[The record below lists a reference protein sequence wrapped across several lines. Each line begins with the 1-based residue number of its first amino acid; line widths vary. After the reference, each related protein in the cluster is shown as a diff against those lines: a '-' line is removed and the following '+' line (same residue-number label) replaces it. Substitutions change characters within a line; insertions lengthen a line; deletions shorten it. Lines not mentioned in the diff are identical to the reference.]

1 MEKRKFNVMDVLGEQ
16 LAGVADT
23 MLEISIDDI
32 RDNPRNFYPTPD
44 PQALRALA
52 DSIRANGLLEPPTV
66 VPAGDGTYRLISGH
80 SRLAAIRSMWEDG
93 TEEDWARFSKIL
105 CRVLPPMSDGQ
116 EQAAVIEANRQRAKS
131 NALLADE
138 AEKLTE
144 AYIKRREAGEQLPG
158 RIRDYVAE
166 ALQVKAT
173 KVANLSAIK
182 NGLKVPGIVE
192 RWKHNEIP
200 EAAALEI
207 ARMDIEEQYRLLD
220 WTIESESHY
229 YSIRDVK
236 MFHIFWTMFP
246 HNCPE
251 SSGLCPN
258 AGPMYD
264 RFYTYGA
271 LNNCTGCCRSCNKKD
286 TCKTVCQY
294 FKPETQ
300 PETQPEPE
308 PEVKRNPAVDDPRLD
323 WHNMV
328 PIFCKRVKALRV
340 STGMSKK
347 EFAESINEYPN
358 TYSAY
363 ENNSICGADKV
374 PKLAL
379 CLGTT
384 TDYLYGLT
392 DELTP
397 PTLPE
402 GQLMIAGWMPG
413 STNPAEPGEFAA
425 YVDLG
430 DGKLLKRFFDW
441 DGQHWMMPGGIE
453 AQAPVVW
460 WMRLPPVPAAGK
472 GAHT

>member
-23 MLEISIDDI
+23 MMEIPVDDI

-44 PQALRALA
+44 PQALRALM

-80 SRLAAIRSMWEDG
+80 SRMAAIKALRE
-93 TEEDWARFSKIL
+93 TETPDQWATVL
-105 CRVLPPMSDGQ
+105 CRVLPPMSEGQ
-116 EQAAVIEANRQRAKS
+116 EQAAVIEANRQRVKS

-138 AEKLTE
+138 AEKLTA
-144 AYIKRREAGEQLPG
+144 AYIKRREAGEELPG
-158 RIRDYVAE
+158 RIRDHVAE

-173 KVANLSAIK
+173 KIANLSAIK
-182 NGLKVPGIVE
+182 NGLKVPGLVE
-192 RWKHNEIP
+192 RWKRDEIP
-200 EAAALEI
+200 EAAALQI
-207 ARMDIEEQYRLLD
+207 ARMDIDEQYRLLD
-220 WTIESESHY
+220 WIIDKRRSCTINEVRKFSTCYTVTRRKCEHTG
-229 YSIRDVK
+229 R
-236 MFHIFWTMFP
+236 M
-246 HNCPE
+246 CE
-251 SSGLCPN
+251 N
-258 AGPMYD
+258 AERMYD
-264 RFYTYGA
+264 HDYRYGEWHGSNCC
-271 LNNCTGCCRSCNKKD
+271 LNCLDRD
-286 TCKTVCQY
+286 TCPAACKYVEK
-294 FKPETQ
+294 KPVEQ
-300 PETQPEPE
+300 PEAPA
-308 PEVKRNPAVDDPRLD
+308 VNPAAKDPRLD
-323 WHNMV
+323 YKVMV
-328 PIFCKRVKALRV
+328 PTFCQRVKELRIQ
-340 STGMSKK
+340 TGMTRK
-347 EFAESINEYPN
+347 EFAQSIDEFPG
-358 TYSAY
+358 TYSAC
-363 ENNSICGADKV
+363 ENASMCGSEKIA
-374 PKLAL
+374 KLAL
-379 CLGTT
+379 CFGVS

-441 DGQHWMMPGGIE
+441 DGQHWMMSGGIE

-472 GAHT
+472 GADK

>member
-16 LAGVADT
+16 LAGVSDT
-23 MLEISIDDI
+23 MMEIPVDDI

-44 PQALRALA
+44 TQALRALME
-52 DSIRANGLLEPPTV
+52 SIRANGMLEPPTV

-80 SRLAAIRSMWEDG
+80 SRLAAIKALRE
-93 TEEDWARFSKIL
+93 TETPGQWATVL
-105 CRVLPPMSDGQ
+105 CRVLPSMSEGQ
-116 EQAAVIEANRQRAKS
+116 EQAAVIEANRQRVKS

-138 AEKLTE
+138 AERLTE

-158 RIRDYVAE
+158 RIRDHVAE

-173 KVANLSAIK
+173 KIANLSAIK
-182 NGLKVPGIVE
+182 NGLKVPGIVRKWE
-192 RWKHNEIP
+192 AGDIP

-220 WTIESESHY
+220 WTIEGKSH

-236 MFHIFWTMFP
+236 MFHTLWTMFP

-251 SSGLCPN
+251 SSGLCLN

-271 LNNCTGCCRSCNKKD
+271 LNNCAGCCRWCNKRD
-286 TCKTVCQY
+286 TCKTVCKY
-294 FKPETQ
+294 CK

-308 PEVKRNPAVDDPRLD
+308 PEKPPLNPAAKDPRLD
-323 WHNMV
+323 YKVMV
-328 PIFCKRVKALRV
+328 PTFCQRVKELRIQ
-340 STGMSKK
+340 TGMTRK
-347 EFAESINEYPN
+347 EFAQSIDEFPG
-358 TYSAY
+358 TYSAC
-363 ENNSICGADKV
+363 ENASMCGSEKIA
-374 PKLAL
+374 KLAL
-379 CLGTT
+379 CFGVS

-397 PTLPE
+397 PTPPE
-402 GQLMIAGWMPG
+402 GQLMIAGWMSG

-430 DGKLLKRFFDW
+430 DGKLVKRFFDW
-441 DGQHWMMPGGIE
+441 DGQHWMMRGGIE

-460 WMRLPPVPAAGK
+460 WMRLPPVPVAEK
-472 GAHT
+472 GADT

>member
-23 MLEISIDDI
+23 MMEIPVDDI

-80 SRLAAIRSMWEDG
+80 SRLAAIKDLRE
-93 TEEDWARFSKIL
+93 TETPDQWATVL
-105 CRVLPPMSDGQ
+105 CRVLPPMSEGQ
-116 EQAAVIEANRQRAKS
+116 EQAAVIEANRQRVKS

-138 AEKLTE
+138 AERLTE

-220 WTIESESHY
+220 WTIEGESH

-236 MFHIFWTMFP
+236 MFHTLWTMFP

-271 LNNCTGCCRSCNKKD
+271 LNNCAGCCRWCNKRD
-286 TCKTVCQY
+286 TCKTVCKY
-294 FKPETQ
+294 CK

-308 PEVKRNPAVDDPRLD
+308 PEAPAVNPAVKDPRLD
-323 WHNMV
+323 YKVMV
-328 PIFCKRVKALRV
+328 PTFCQRVKELRIQ
-340 STGMSKK
+340 TGMTRK
-347 EFAESINEYPN
+347 EFAQSIDEFPG
-358 TYSAY
+358 TYSAC
-363 ENNSICGADKV
+363 ENASMCGSEKIA
-374 PKLAL
+374 KLAL
-379 CLGTT
+379 CFGVS

-413 STNPAEPGEFAA
+413 STNPAEPGEFAVC
-425 YVDLG
+425 VDLG
-430 DGKLLKRFFDW
+430 GGKLWKRFFDW
-441 DGQHWMMPGGIE
+441 DGQRWMRPGGIE
-453 AQAPVVW
+453 AQASDVAW

-472 GAHT
+472 GADT

>member
-1 MEKRKFNVMDVLGEQ
+1 MAGKNFDISKFAATLKPVSES
-16 LAGVADT
+16 DT
-23 MLEISIDDI
+23 MREISIDDI

-44 PQALRALA
+44 SQALRALM

-66 VPAGDGTYRLISGH
+66 VPADDGTYRLISGH
-80 SRLAAIRSMWEDG
+80 SRLAAIKAIRE
-93 TEEDWARFSKIL
+93 TETPDQWATVL
-105 CRVLPPMSDGQ
+105 CRVLPTMS
-116 EQAAVIEANRQRAKS
+116 EEAEASAVIEANRQRVKS
-131 NALLADE
+131 SALLAEE

-144 AYIKRREAGEQLPG
+144 LYIKRREAGEQLPG
-158 RIRDYVAE
+158 RIRDHVA
-166 ALQVKAT
+166 AVLQVNAT
-173 KVANLSAIK
+173 KLANLAVIK
-182 NGLKVPGIVE
+182 KGLKVPGIVRKWE
-192 RWKHNEIP
+192 AGDLP
-200 EAAALEI
+200 EAVALEI

-220 WTIESESHY
+220 WTIEGESHY

-236 MFHIFWTMFP
+236 MFHTLWTMFP

-271 LNNCTGCCRSCNKKD
+271 LNNCTGCCRSCNKRD

-294 FKPETQ
+294 FR

-308 PEVKRNPAVDDPRLD
+308 PEVKRNPAVADPRLD
-323 WHNMV
+323 YKVMV
-328 PIFCKRVKALRV
+328 PTFCQRVRALREQ
-340 STGMSKK
+340 TGMSRK
-347 EFAESINEYPN
+347 EFAQSIDEFPG
-358 TYSAY
+358 TYSAC
-363 ENNSICGADKV
+363 ENASMCGSEKIA
-374 PKLAL
+374 KLAL
-379 CLGTT
+379 CFGVS

-397 PTLPE
+397 PTLPD

-425 YVDLG
+425 YVNLG
-430 DGKLLKRFFDW
+430 DGKLVKRFFDW

-460 WMRLPPVPAAGK
+460 WMRLPPVPGK
-472 GAHT
+472 EG

>member
-23 MLEISIDDI
+23 MLEIPVDDI

-80 SRLAAIRSMWEDG
+80 SRMAAIKALRE
-93 TEEDWARFSKIL
+93 TETPDQWATVL
-105 CRVLPPMSDGQ
+105 CRVLPPMSEGQ
-116 EQAAVIEANRQRAKS
+116 EQAAVIEANRQRVKS

-138 AEKLTE
+138 AERLTE
-144 AYIKRREAGEQLPG
+144 AYIKRRESGEELPG
-158 RIRDYVAE
+158 RIRDHVA
-166 ALQVKAT
+166 AVLQVNAT
-173 KVANLSAIK
+173 KLANLAVIK
-182 NGLKVPGIVE
+182 KGLKVPGMVRKWE
-192 RWKHNEIP
+192 AGDIP
-200 EAAALEI
+200 EAVALEI

-236 MFHIFWTMFP
+236 MFHTIWTMFP

-251 SSGLCPN
+251 SSGMCPN

-271 LNNCTGCCRSCNKKD
+271 LNNCAGCCRSCNKRD

-300 PETQPEPE
+300 AEPE

-413 STNPAEPGEFAA
+413 STTPAEPGEFAV
-425 YVDLG
+425 YIDL
-430 DGKLLKRFFDW
+430 DGKLVPQFFRW
-441 DGQHWMMPGGIE
+441 TGSRWEMRTGTVPQV
-453 AQAPVVW
+453 PVVW

-472 GAHT
+472 GADT

>member
-23 MLEISIDDI
+23 MMEIPVDDI

-44 PQALRALA
+44 PQALRALM

-66 VPAGDGTYRLISGH
+66 VPSGDGQTYRLISGH
-80 SRLAAIRSMWEDG
+80 SRMAAIKALRE
-93 TEEDWARFSKIL
+93 TETPDQWTTVL
-105 CRVLPPMSDGQ
+105 CRVLPPMSEGQ
-116 EQAAVIEANRQRAKS
+116 EQAAVIEANRQRVKS

-138 AEKLTE
+138 AEKLTA
-144 AYIKRREAGEQLPG
+144 AYIKRREAGEELPG
-158 RIRDYVAE
+158 RIRVYVAE

-173 KVANLSAIK
+173 KIANLSAIK

-200 EAAALEI
+200 EAAALQI
-207 ARMDIEEQYRLLD
+207 ARMDIDEQYRLLD
-220 WTIESESHY
+220 WIIDKRRSCTINEVRKFSTCYTVTRRKCEHTG
-229 YSIRDVK
+229 R
-236 MFHIFWTMFP
+236 M
-246 HNCPE
+246 CE
-251 SSGLCPN
+251 N
-258 AGPMYD
+258 AERMYD
-264 RFYTYGA
+264 HDYRYGEWKGA
-271 LNNCTGCCRSCNKKD
+271 NCCLSCLDRD
-286 TCKTVCQY
+286 TCPAACQY
-294 FKPETQ
+294 VEKKPVE
-300 PETQPEPE
+300 EPE
-308 PEVKRNPAVDDPRLD
+308 KPPLNPAVKDPRLD
-323 WHNMV
+323 YKVMV
-328 PIFCKRVKALRV
+328 PTFCQRVKELRIQ
-340 STGMSKK
+340 TGMTRK
-347 EFAESINEYPN
+347 EFAQSIDEFPG
-358 TYSAY
+358 TYSAC
-363 ENNSICGADKV
+363 ENASMCGSEKIA
-374 PKLAL
+374 KLAL
-379 CLGTT
+379 CFGVT

-472 GAHT
+472 GADT

>member
-1 MEKRKFNVMDVLGEQ
+1 MAGKNFDISKFAASIKPVWSES
-16 LAGVADT
+16 DT
-23 MLEISIDDI
+23 MMEIPVDDI

-44 PQALRALA
+44 PQELRSLA

-93 TEEDWARFSKIL
+93 TEEDRARFAKIL
-105 CRVLPPMSDGQ
+105 CRVLPPMSEGQ
-116 EQAAVIEANRQRAKS
+116 EQAAVIEANRQRVKS

-138 AEKLTE
+138 AEKLTA
-144 AYIKRREAGEQLPG
+144 AYIKRREAGEALPG

-182 NGLKVPGIVE
+182 KGLKVPGIVRKWE
-192 RWKHNEIP
+192 AGDIP

-220 WTIESESHY
+220 WTIEGESH

-236 MFHIFWTMFP
+236 IFHTLWTMFP

-271 LNNCTGCCRSCNKKD
+271 LNNCAGCCRRWCNKRD
-286 TCKTVCQY
+286 TCKTVCKY
-294 FKPETQ
+294 CK

-308 PEVKRNPAVDDPRLD
+308 PEVKRNPAVADPRLD
-323 WHNMV
+323 YKVMV
-328 PIFCKRVKALRV
+328 PTFCQRVKELRIR
-340 STGMSKK
+340 TGMTRK
-347 EFAESINEYPN
+347 EFAQSIDEFPG
-358 TYSAY
+358 TYSAC
-363 ENNSICGADKV
+363 ENNSMCGSEKIA
-374 PKLAL
+374 KLAL
-379 CLGTT
+379 CFGVS

-392 DELTP
+392 DDPTP
-397 PTLPE
+397 
-402 GQLMIAGWMPG
+402 
-413 STNPAEPGEFAA
+413 S
-425 YVDLG
+425 
-430 DGKLLKRFFDW
+430 
-441 DGQHWMMPGGIE
+441 
-453 AQAPVVW
+453 AQ
-460 WMRLPPVPAAGK
+460 K
-472 GAHT
+472 GADT

>member
-23 MLEISIDDI
+23 MMEIPVDDI

-44 PQALRALA
+44 PQALRALM

-80 SRLAAIRSMWEDG
+80 SRLAAIKALRE
-93 TEEDWARFSKIL
+93 TETPDQWATVL
-105 CRVLPPMSDGQ
+105 CRVLPPMSEGQ
-116 EQAAVIEANRQRAKS
+116 EQAAVIEANRQRVKS

-138 AEKLTE
+138 AEKLTA
-144 AYIKRREAGEQLPG
+144 AYIKRREAGEELPG
-158 RIRDYVAE
+158 RIRDHVAE

-173 KVANLSAIK
+173 KIANLSAIK

-200 EAAALEI
+200 EAAALLI
-207 ARMDIEEQYRLLD
+207 ARMDLDEQYRLLD
-220 WTIESESHY
+220 WMIKKY
-229 YSIRDVK
+229 RPYSINEVRK
-236 MFHIFWTMFP
+236 FSTCYTM
-246 HNCPE
+246 
-251 SSGLCPN
+251 
-258 AGPMYD
+258 A
-264 RFYTYGA
+264 
-271 LNNCTGCCRSCNKKD
+271 CRSCEHTGRMCENAERMYDHDYRYGEWHGSNCCLNCLDRDVCPAACKYVEKKP
-286 TCKTVCQY
+286 V
-294 FKPETQ
+294 E
-300 PETQPEPE
+300 QPEPG
-308 PEVKRNPAVDDPRLD
+308 PVVKRNPAVDDPRLA
-323 WHNMV
+323 WQTMV
-328 PIFCKRVKALRV
+328 PTFCQRVKELRIQ
-340 STGMSKK
+340 TGMTRK
-347 EFAESINEYPN
+347 EFARSIDEYPG
-358 TYSAY
+358 TYSAC
-363 ENNSICGADKV
+363 EHGSMCGSEKIA
-374 PKLAL
+374 KLAL
-379 CLGTT
+379 CFGVS

-413 STNPAEPGEFAA
+413 STNPAEPGEFAT

-430 DGKLLKRFFDW
+430 DGKILKRFFDW

-460 WMRLPPVPAAGK
+460 WMRLPPVPVAGK
-472 GAHT
+472 GADT

>member
-1 MEKRKFNVMDVLGEQ
+1 MAGKNFDISKFAATLKPVSES
-16 LAGVADT
+16 DT
-23 MLEISIDDI
+23 MMEIPVDDI

-93 TEEDWARFSKIL
+93 TEEDLARFSKIL
-105 CRVLPPMSDGQ
+105 CRVLPPMSEGQ
-116 EQAAVIEANRQRAKS
+116 EQAAVIEANRQRVKS

-138 AEKLTE
+138 AEKLTA
-144 AYIKRREAGEQLPG
+144 AYIKRREAGEELPG
-158 RIRDYVAE
+158 RIRDRVAE
-166 ALQVKAT
+166 ALKINTT

-182 NGLKVPGIVE
+182 NGLKVPGLVE
-192 RWKHNEIP
+192 RWKRDEIP
-200 EAAALEI
+200 EAAALQI
-207 ARMDIEEQYRLLD
+207 ARMDIDEQYRLLD
-220 WTIESESHY
+220 WIIDKRRSCTINEVRKFSTCYTVTRRKCEHTG
-229 YSIRDVK
+229 R
-236 MFHIFWTMFP
+236 M
-246 HNCPE
+246 CE
-251 SSGLCPN
+251 N
-258 AGPMYD
+258 AERMYD
-264 RFYTYGA
+264 HDYRYGEWHGS
-271 LNNCTGCCRSCNKKD
+271 NCCLHCLDRD
-286 TCKTVCQY
+286 TCPAACQY
-294 FKPETQ
+294 VEKKPVEQ
-300 PETQPEPE
+300 PEKPPL
-308 PEVKRNPAVDDPRLD
+308 NPAVKDPRLD
-323 WHNMV
+323 YKVMV
-328 PIFCKRVKALRV
+328 PTFCQRVRALREQ
-340 STGMSKK
+340 TGMSKK

-402 GQLMIAGWMPG
+402 GQLMISGWMPG
-413 STNPAEPGEFAA
+413 STTPAEPGEFAT

-453 AQAPVVW
+453 AQAPVAW

-472 GAHT
+472 GDGND

>member
-1 MEKRKFNVMDVLGEQ
+1 MAGKNFDISKFAATIKPVSES
-16 LAGVADT
+16 DT
-23 MLEISIDDI
+23 MMEIPVDDI

-44 PQALRALA
+44 PQTLRALA

-80 SRLAAIRSMWEDG
+80 SRLAAIRSMWEDV
-93 TEEDWARFSKIL
+93 TEADWTRFSKVL
-105 CRVLPPMSDGQ
+105 CRVLPPMSEGQ
-116 EQAAVIEANRQRAKS
+116 EQAAVIEANRQRVKS

-138 AEKLTE
+138 AERLTE

-158 RIRDYVAE
+158 RIRDHVA
-166 ALQVKAT
+166 AVLQVNAT
-173 KVANLSAIK
+173 KLANLAVIK
-182 NGLKVPGIVE
+182 KGLKVPGMVRKWE
-192 RWKHNEIP
+192 AGDIP
-200 EAAALEI
+200 EAVALEI

-236 MFHIFWTMFP
+236 MFHTIWIMFP

-251 SSGLCPN
+251 SSGMCPN

-271 LNNCTGCCRSCNKKD
+271 LNNCAGCCRSCNKRD

-300 PETQPEPE
+300 AEPE

-392 DELTP
+392 DDPTP
-397 PTLPE
+397 PALPE

-413 STNPAEPGEFAA
+413 STTPAEPGEFAA

-441 DGQHWMMPGGIE
+441 DGQHWMMSGGIE

-472 GAHT
+472 GADT

>member
-23 MLEISIDDI
+23 MMEIPVDDI

-44 PQALRALA
+44 PQALRALM

-80 SRLAAIRSMWEDG
+80 SRLAAIKALRE
-93 TEEDWARFSKIL
+93 TETPDQWATVL
-105 CRVLPPMSDGQ
+105 CRVLPPMSEGQ
-116 EQAAVIEANRQRAKS
+116 EQAAVIEANRQRVKS

-138 AEKLTE
+138 AEKLTA
-144 AYIKRREAGEQLPG
+144 AYIKRREAGEELPG
-158 RIRDYVAE
+158 RIRDHVAE

-173 KVANLSAIK
+173 KIANLSAIK
-182 NGLKVPGIVE
+182 NGLKVPGLVE
-192 RWKHNEIP
+192 RWKRDEIP
-200 EAAALEI
+200 EAAALQI
-207 ARMDIEEQYRLLD
+207 ARMDIDEQYRLLD
-220 WTIESESHY
+220 WI
-229 YSIRDVK
+229 IDKR
-236 MFHIFWTMFP
+236 
-246 HNCPE
+246 
-251 SSGLCPN
+251 
-258 AGPMYD
+258 
-264 RFYTYGA
+264 
-271 LNNCTGCCRSCNKKD
+271 RSCTINEVRKFSTCYTVTRRKCEHTGRMCENAERMYYHDYRYGEWHGSNCCLSCLDRD
-286 TCKTVCQY
+286 TCPAACKYVEK
-294 FKPETQ
+294 KPVEQ
-300 PETQPEPE
+300 PEKPPL
-308 PEVKRNPAVDDPRLD
+308 NPAAKDPRLD
-323 WHNMV
+323 YKVMV
-328 PIFCKRVKALRV
+328 PTFCQRVKELRIQ
-340 STGMSKK
+340 TGMTRK
-347 EFAESINEYPN
+347 EFAQSIDEFPG
-358 TYSAY
+358 TYSAC
-363 ENNSICGADKV
+363 ENNSMCGSEKIA
-374 PKLAL
+374 KLAL
-379 CLGTT
+379 CFGVS

-430 DGKLLKRFFDW
+430 DGKLLKRVFDW

-472 GAHT
+472 GANT

>member
-1 MEKRKFNVMDVLGEQ
+1 MAGKNFDISKFA
-16 LAGVADT
+16 AGIKPVRSESDT
-23 MLEISIDDI
+23 MMEIPVDDI

-44 PQALRALA
+44 PQALRALM

-66 VPAGDGTYRLISGH
+66 VFAGAGTYRLISGH
-80 SRLAAIRSMWEDG
+80 SRLAAIKALRE
-93 TEEDWARFSKIL
+93 TETPDQWATVL
-105 CRVLPPMSDGQ
+105 CRVLPPMSEGQ
-116 EQAAVIEANRQRAKS
+116 EQAAVIEANRQRVKS

-138 AEKLTE
+138 AERLTE

-200 EAAALEI
+200 EAAALLI
-207 ARMDIEEQYRLLD
+207 ARMDLDEQYRLLD
-220 WTIESESHY
+220 WMIDKNRS
-229 YSIRDVK
+229 YSINEVRK
-236 MFHIFWTMFP
+236 FSTYYTMA
-246 HNCPE
+246 HRKCE
-251 SSGLCPN
+251 HTGRMCKN
-258 AGPMYD
+258 AERMYD
-264 RFYTYGA
+264 HDYRYGEWHGSNCC
-271 LNNCTGCCRSCNKKD
+271 LNCLNRD
-286 TCKTVCQY
+286 TCPAACQY
-294 FKPETQ
+294 VEKKPVEQ
-300 PETQPEPE
+300 PKAPA
-308 PEVKRNPAVDDPRLD
+308 VNPAAKDPRLD
-323 WHNMV
+323 YKVMV
-328 PIFCKRVKALRV
+328 PTFCQRVRALRIQ
-340 STGMSKK
+340 TGMTRK
-347 EFAESINEYPN
+347 EFAQSIDEFPG
-358 TYSAY
+358 TYSAC
-363 ENNSICGADKV
+363 ENNSMCGSEKIA
-374 PKLAL
+374 KLAL
-379 CLGTT
+379 CFGVS

-392 DELTP
+392 DDLTP

-472 GAHT
+472 GAEK

>member
-1 MEKRKFNVMDVLGEQ
+1 MAGKNFDISKFAATIKPVSES
-16 LAGVADT
+16 DT
-23 MLEISIDDI
+23 MMEIPVDDI

-44 PQALRALA
+44 SQALRALA

-80 SRLAAIRSMWEDG
+80 SRLAAIRNMWQYG
-93 TEEDWARFSKIL
+93 TKEDWTRFSKIL
-105 CRVLPPMSDGQ
+105 CRVLPPMSEGQ
-116 EQAAVIEANRQRAKS
+116 EQAAVIEANRQRVKS

-138 AEKLTE
+138 AEKLTA
-144 AYIKRREAGEQLPG
+144 AYIKRKEAGENLPG
-158 RIRDYVAE
+158 RIRDHVAE

-173 KVANLSAIK
+173 KIANLSAIK
-182 NGLKVPGIVE
+182 KGLKVPGIVRKWE
-192 RWKHNEIP
+192 AGDIP

-220 WTIESESHY
+220 WTIEGESHY

-236 MFHIFWTMFP
+236 MFHTLWTMFP

-271 LNNCTGCCRSCNKKD
+271 LNNCAGCCRSCNKRD

-294 FKPETQ
+294 FK

-323 WHNMV
+323 WQTMV
-328 PIFCKRVKALRV
+328 PTFCQRVKELRIQ
-340 STGMSKK
+340 TGMTRK
-347 EFAESINEYPN
+347 EFAQSIDEFPG
-358 TYSAY
+358 TYSAC
-363 ENNSICGADKV
+363 ENASMCGSEKIA
-374 PKLAL
+374 KLAL
-379 CLGTT
+379 CFGVS

-413 STNPAEPGEFAA
+413 STNPAEPGEFAVC
-425 YVDLG
+425 VDLG
-430 DGKLLKRFFDW
+430 GGKFLKRFFDW
-441 DGQHWMMPGGIE
+441 DGQRWMRPGGIE
-453 AQAPVVW
+453 AQASDVAW

-472 GAHT
+472 GADT